1 MSHNRRL
8 LDNKLC
14 NMFATSSALT
24 SLTAAGADSGTMIV
38 AGLSIAIAG
47 GVALLGLGF
56 GWRHLKKY
64 VTGRK
69 F

>member
-1 MSHNRRL
+1 
-8 LDNKLC
+8 
-14 NMFATSSALT
+14 MFGTTTALVQLA
-24 SLTAAGADSGTMIV
+24 SAGADTKVLIV
-38 AGLSIAIAG
+38 SSLAIAIAG